1 MGADLTNL
9 SSGGS
14 ISMYIDMSMPCLAFC
29 LADNGVESMDTDATE
44 GILTY
49 VSNMLRVMAD
59 KKRLSILNLL
69 ICQERCVCEIVEE
82 LGLSQS
88 LVSHHLGVLKQAG
101 LVQDRRDAQWI
112 YYSINLDRL
121 AELNAHYL
129 ALFDV
134 ANLSPEAVYGA
145 SPRRC

>member
-1 MGADLTNL
+1 
-9 SSGGS
+9 
-14 ISMYIDMSMPCLAFC
+14 
-29 LADNGVESMDTDATE
+29 MDTEATE

-59 KKRLSILNLL
+59 EKRLSILNLL